1 MMSSKKKKNKRL
13 SFRPGALKK
22 KQGGPWIGPGLKS
35 ILKVLAIACVLGGIA
50 MGLALLERYV
60 KRTAPMPQG
69 AGKISLAPAPPWVNE
84 QLQQKLRDAATANA
98 ADLRLDENA
107 AASARRNIRKRMAW
121 IDNVKVQT
129 TGEGLL
135 VEGSWRKPVAMI
147 KSGPAKFYVDSESV
161 LLDFVPMPNLP
172 IVEITGLS
180 MATKMPPLGEA
191 WGCEDLAAA
200 ITIIDRLTQM
210 DRALVPDKP
219 MLYEIDRINVSN
231 FNGRQNKH
239 RPHIVL
245 YSRDNTEIMWG
256 AEVGQWQRHLESTD
270 EQKLAKL
277 YSYYKEFG
285 TLSGGVKYINLRDPR
300 DKIPLPI
307 DKY

>member
-1 MMSSKKKKNKRL
+1 MPRNKKTKRL

-22 KQGGPWIGPGLKS
+22 KDGAGWIGPGVKS
-35 ILKVLAIACVLGGIA
+35 ILKVLAIACVLGGAA
-50 MGLALLERYV
+50 MGLTLLEKYV
-60 KRTAPMPQG
+60 KRTAPIPQG
-69 AGKISLAPAPPWVNE
+69 TGNITLAAVPTWVNE
-84 QLQQKLRDAATANA
+84 QLQDKLRSAARVNEAE
-98 ADLRLDENA
+98 LRLDENA

-121 IDNVKVQT
+121 IDNVKVET
-129 TGEGLL
+129 TDDGLI
-135 VEGSWRKPVAMI
+135 VEGNWRKPVAVI
-147 KSGPAKFYVDSESV
+147 QSGPAKFYVDNESV
-161 LLDFVPMPNLP
+161 VLDYIPMPNLP

-180 MATKMPPLGEA
+180 MATKMPPLGEV
-191 WGCEDLAAA
+191 WNCKDLAAA
-200 ITIIDRLTQM
+200 ITIIERLTQM

-219 MLYEIDRINVSN
+219 LLYQIDRINVSN
-231 FNGRQNKH
+231 YNGRENKH

-245 YSRDNTEIMWG
+245 YSIDNTEIIWG

>member
-1 MMSSKKKKNKRL
+1 M

-22 KQGGPWIGPGLKS
+22 KSGAPWIGPGLKS
-35 ILKVLAIACVLGGIA
+35 ILKVLAIACVLGGTA
-50 MGLALLERYV
+50 MGLTLLEKYV
-60 KRTAPMPQG
+60 KKTAPIPQG
-69 AGKISLAPAPPWVNE
+69 TGNITLAAVPTWVNE
-84 QLQQKLRDAATANA
+84 QLQDKLRSAARANEA
-98 ADLRLDENA
+98 ELRLDENA
-107 AASARRNIRKRMAW
+107 AASARRNIRKRVAW

-129 TGEGLL
+129 TDDGLM
-135 VEGSWRKPVAMI
+135 VEGFWRKPVAAI
-147 KSGPAKFYVDSESV
+147 KSGPAKFYVDNQSV
-161 LLDFVPMPNLP
+161 VLDYIPMPNLP

-180 MATKMPPLGEA
+180 MGAKMPPLGEA
-191 WGCEDLAAA
+191 WNCEDLAAA
-200 ITIIDRLTQM
+200 ITIIERLTQM

-219 MLYEIDRINVSN
+219 LLYQIDRIDVSN
-231 FNGRQNKH
+231 YNGRENKH

-245 YSRDNTEIMWG
+245 YSIDNTEIIWG
-256 AEVGQWQRHLESTD
+256 AEVDQWQRHLESTD

>member
-1 MMSSKKKKNKRL
+1 
-13 SFRPGALKK
+13 
-22 KQGGPWIGPGLKS
+22 
-35 ILKVLAIACVLGGIA
+35 
-50 MGLALLERYV
+50 
-60 KRTAPMPQG
+60 
-69 AGKISLAPAPPWVNE
+69 
-84 QLQQKLRDAATANA
+84 
-98 ADLRLDENA
+98 
-107 AASARRNIRKRMAW
+107 
-121 IDNVKVQT
+121 
-129 TGEGLL
+129 
-135 VEGSWRKPVAMI
+135 
-147 KSGPAKFYVDSESV
+147 
-161 LLDFVPMPNLP
+161 
-172 IVEITGLS
+172 
-180 MATKMPPLGEA
+180 
-191 WGCEDLAAA
+191 
-200 ITIIDRLTQM
+200 M

-219 MLYEIDRINVSN
+219 LLYEIDRINVSN

>member
-1 MMSSKKKKNKRL
+1 MKKKR
-13 SFRPGALKK
+13 
-22 KQGGPWIGPGLKS
+22 GGPWIGPGLKS
-35 ILKVLAIACVLGGIA
+35 ILKVLVVACVLGGAA
-50 MGLALLERYV
+50 MGLTLLERYV
-60 KRTAPMPQG
+60 KRTAPIPQG
-69 AGKISLAPAPPWVNE
+69 TGNITLAAVPTWVNE
-84 QLQQKLRDAATANA
+84 QLQEKLRSAARANEA
-98 ADLRLDENA
+98 ELRLDENA
-107 AASARRNIRKRMAW
+107 AASARRNIRKRVAW

-129 TGEGLL
+129 TDDGLI
-135 VEGSWRKPVAMI
+135 VEGNWRKPVAVI
-147 KSGPAKFYVDSESV
+147 QSGPPKFYVDNESV
-161 LLDFVPMPNLP
+161 VLDYIPMPNLP

-180 MATKMPPLGEA
+180 MATKMPPLGEV
-191 WGCEDLAAA
+191 WQCKDLAAA
-200 ITIIDRLTQM
+200 ITIIERLTQM

-219 MLYEIDRINVSN
+219 LLYQIDRINVSN
-231 FNGRQNKH
+231 YNGRENKH

-245 YSRDNTEIMWG
+245 YSIDNTEIIWG
-256 AEVGQWQRHLESTD
+256 AEVDQWQRHLESTD